1 MEWFSRRTSI
11 AGIQIP
17 NWMVALAGAPAGG
30 LRPSASKV
38 WSEQAEK
45 GSYPRSPP
53 PRPYLLD
60 HHSAALL
67 SADRALDRARGRCR
81 AMSAA
86 LELGNRA

>member
-1 MEWFSRRTSI
+1 MKPI
-11 AGIQIP
+11 
-17 NWMVALAGAPAGG
+17 VAYYRVSTQKQA
-30 LRPSASKV
+30 PSAHHPRGV
-38 WSEQAEK
+38 RTEK
-45 GSYPRSPP
+45 GVHPRSPP